1 LNEES
6 SIPPKGEASLTQ
18 VATLSYEARLK
29 PLWQL
34 SREVL
39 VKMRPLPR
47 RAKALGFLVL
57 TAALATLGA
66 TTAPAEAALGV
77 ACPSPTSK
85 AFAPWN
91 DFAYYSYAPNGG
103 FESGSSGW
111 SLTGS
116 AKVVSGNSPFYTHG
130 KGERYSLSLPAG
142 SSATSPPMCIS
153 LFSSKMR
160 FFAANQGS
168 SSSRLKVQVI
178 YRGGVGGVLSLVT
191 KTLGLSD
198 FGYVTAGR
206 TWQPS
211 PAIGMLSGTLPL
223 LTTSVQFRFLP
234 ADSTGAWLMDDV
246 YLDPLMH
253 W

>member
-1 LNEES
+1 MVVDVR
-6 SIPPKGEASLTQ
+6 PFP
-18 VATLSYEARLK
+18 
-29 PLWQL
+29 
-34 SREVL
+34 SR
-39 VKMRPLPR
+39 P
-47 RAKALGFLVL
+47 AALGFLVL
-57 TAALATLGA
+57 AIALGALSA
-66 TTAPAEAALGV
+66 TTAPANAALGV

-91 DFAYYSYAPNGG
+91 DFANYSYAPNGG
-103 FESGSSGW
+103 FESGSNGW

-116 AKVVSGNSPFYTHG
+116 ARVVAGNSPFYTHG
-130 KGERYSLSLPAG
+130 KNERYSLSLPAG

-160 FFAANQGS
+160 FFAANSGS

-178 YRGGVGGVLSLVT
+178 YRGGVGGILSIVT

-206 TWQPS
+206 AWQPS
-211 PAIGMLSGTLPL
+211 PEIGMLSGTLPL
-223 LTTSVQFRFLP
+223 LTASVQFRFVP
-234 ADSTGAWLMDDV
+234 ADSSGAWLMDDV

>member
-1 LNEES
+1 MVVNVR
-6 SIPPKGEASLTQ
+6 PFP
-18 VATLSYEARLK
+18 
-29 PLWQL
+29 
-34 SREVL
+34 SRT
-39 VKMRPLPR
+39 
-47 RAKALGFLVL
+47 AALGLLVL
-57 TAALATLGA
+57 TVALAALSA
-66 TTAPAEAALGV
+66 TTAPANAALGV
-77 ACPSPTSK
+77 ACPNPASK

-111 SLTGS
+111 ALTGS
-116 AKVVSGNSPFYTHG
+116 AKVGLGNSPFYTHG
-130 KGERYSLSLPAG
+130 AGERYSLSLPAG

-160 FFAANQGS
+160 FFTVNSGS

-178 YRGGVGGVLSLVT
+178 YRGGVGGILSLVT

-198 FGYVTAGR
+198 FGYITAGR

-211 PAIGMLSGTLPL
+211 PAVGMLSGTLPL
-223 LTTSVQFRFLP
+223 LTTSVQFRFAP
-234 ADSTGAWLMDDV
+234 ADSSGAWRVDDV